1 MPKVSVDIEMSCKI
15 RGYFKLIYH
24 GLVSLKNQLLY
35 LNIYIYFLN
44 QSMYDSVLYF
54 RLERYKVS
62 NSLSKVS
69 EKKKIYIYIRA
80 SDSD

>member
-24 GLVSLKNQLLY
+24 GLVSLKNQLLN

-69 EKKKIYIYIRA
+69 EKKIYIYI
-80 SDSD
+80 

>member
-69 EKKKIYIYIRA
+69 EKKIYIYI
-80 SDSD
+80 

>member
-69 EKKKIYIYIRA
+69 EKKKYIYI
-80 SDSD
+80 